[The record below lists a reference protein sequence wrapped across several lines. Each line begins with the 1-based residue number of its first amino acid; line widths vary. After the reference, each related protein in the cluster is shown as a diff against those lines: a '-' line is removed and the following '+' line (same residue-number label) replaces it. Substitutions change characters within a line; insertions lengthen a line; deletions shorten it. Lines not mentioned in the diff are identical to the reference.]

1 MVFKHYDVVRA
12 ASPSDLAE
20 KLTHKLKEGWQ
31 PFGSPVAITPYT
43 LMQAIAAEGD
53 VVVSGATEPEWY
65 YVIVLA
71 GQSNAMAYGEG
82 LPLPDSYDAP
92 HPRIKQLAR
101 RNTVTPG
108 GKACAF
114 NDIIPADHCLHDVQ
128 DMSALNHPKADL
140 SKGQYGCV
148 GQGLHIAK
156 KLLPYIPNN
165 AGILLVPCCR
175 GGSAFTQGA
184 EGTFSADTG
193 ASQDSARWGV
203 GKPLYQDLIARTKAA
218 LQKNPKNV
226 LLAVCWMQG
235 EFDMSAATYAQQ
247 PDLFTAM
254 LKQFRTDLSGFNA
267 QCHGGS
273 AAVVPWI
280 CGDTTYYWKNTYG
293 TQYDSVYG
301 AYKNRESDN
310 VFFVPFMTDGN
321 GNNTP
326 TNLPAEDPDIA
337 DAGYYGAQSR
347 SNGNWVSSNRPTHF
361 SSWARRSII
370 PDRMATA
377 ILNAAGRTS
386 AFISGKAPEIKPS
399 PGVDTPSGPSEDAS
413 VRTISLLPTAGE
425 AAAQGWTIKDGG
437 IQLSGGV
444 FKITKQSNKTWSLMH
459 PVDDAV
465 SLLTRGGRLSC
476 KFRLSGALTNNQFG
490 LGIYLYTDVALPDVV
505 AMTGTGNPFLMSF
518 FTQTTD
524 GKLNLM
530 HHRKAGNTKLGEFGK
545 RRQHHVRRNL
555 SHIIAAAFNEP
566 LLLEPAYARVFFCA
580 LGREMGAASLSVP
593 QQQVQFDAPG
603 MLAETDEYM
612 AGGKRPARV
621 YRVVN
626 GIAVLPVT
634 GTLVHRLG
642 GMRPFSGMTGYDGI
656 VACLQQAM
664 SVDAVTGT
672 EAAVFEGQS
681 GIEAGLADEL
691 INASDAI
698 SVMATALNSNVRGGT
713 MPQLTATEAAVQ
725 ENQRVMGILTCQ
737 EAKGREQLATMLAGQ
752 QGMSVEQARAIL
764 AAAAP
769 QQPVASAQSE
779 ADRIMACEEANGRE
793 QLAATL
799 AAMPEMTVEKARPIL
814 AAAPLADAGPSLR
827 DQIMALDEAKGA
839 EAQAEKLAACPGM
852 TVENARAVLAAGSGK
867 AEPVSASTTALFEHF
882 MANHSPAAVRGGVS
896 QTSADGDADVKM
908 LMAMP

>member
-1 MVFKHYDVVRA
+1 M
-12 ASPSDLAE
+12 
-20 KLTHKLKEGWQ
+20 
-31 PFGSPVAITPYT
+31 
-43 LMQAIAAEGD
+43 
-53 VVVSGATEPEWY
+53 
-65 YVIVLA
+65 
-71 GQSNAMAYGEG
+71 
-82 LPLPDSYDAP
+82 
-92 HPRIKQLAR
+92 
-101 RNTVTPG
+101 
-108 GKACAF
+108 
-114 NDIIPADHCLHDVQ
+114 
-128 DMSALNHPKADL
+128 
-140 SKGQYGCV
+140 
-148 GQGLHIAK
+148 
-156 KLLPYIPNN
+156 
-165 AGILLVPCCR
+165 
-175 GGSAFTQGA
+175 
-184 EGTFSADTG
+184 
-193 ASQDSARWGV
+193 
-203 GKPLYQDLIARTKAA
+203 
-218 LQKNPKNV
+218 
-226 LLAVCWMQG
+226 
-235 EFDMSAATYAQQ
+235 
-247 PDLFTAM
+247 
-254 LKQFRTDLSGFNA
+254 
-267 QCHGGS
+267 
-273 AAVVPWI
+273 
-280 CGDTTYYWKNTYG
+280 
-293 TQYDSVYG
+293 
-301 AYKNRESDN
+301 
-310 VFFVPFMTDGN
+310 
-321 GNNTP
+321 
-326 TNLPAEDPDIA
+326 
-337 DAGYYGAQSR
+337 
-347 SNGNWVSSNRPTHF
+347 
-361 SSWARRSII
+361 
-370 PDRMATA
+370 
-377 ILNAAGRTS
+377 
-386 AFISGKAPEIKPS
+386 
-399 PGVDTPSGPSEDAS
+399 
-413 VRTISLLPTAGE
+413 
-425 AAAQGWTIKDGG
+425 
-437 IQLSGGV
+437 
-444 FKITKQSNKTWSLMH
+444 
-459 PVDDAV
+459 
-465 SLLTRGGRLSC
+465 
-476 KFRLSGALTNNQFG
+476 
-490 LGIYLYTDVALPDVV
+490 
-505 AMTGTGNPFLMSF
+505 
-518 FTQTTD
+518 
-524 GKLNLM
+524 
-530 HHRKAGNTKLGEFGK
+530 
-545 RRQHHVRRNL
+545 RRNL

-593 QQQVQFDAPG
+593 QQQVQLDAPG

-664 SVDAVTGT
+664 ADSQVRGILLDIDSPGGQAAGAFDCADMIYRLRQQKPVWALCNDTACSRRLVTQTSRIGSIGVMMSHVSYAGHLAQAGVDITLIYSGAHKVDGNQFEALPAEVRQDMQQRIDAARRMFAEKVAMFTGLSVDAVTGT

>member
-1 MVFKHYDVVRA
+1 M
-12 ASPSDLAE
+12 
-20 KLTHKLKEGWQ
+20 
-31 PFGSPVAITPYT
+31 
-43 LMQAIAAEGD
+43 
-53 VVVSGATEPEWY
+53 
-65 YVIVLA
+65 
-71 GQSNAMAYGEG
+71 
-82 LPLPDSYDAP
+82 
-92 HPRIKQLAR
+92 
-101 RNTVTPG
+101 
-108 GKACAF
+108 
-114 NDIIPADHCLHDVQ
+114 
-128 DMSALNHPKADL
+128 
-140 SKGQYGCV
+140 
-148 GQGLHIAK
+148 
-156 KLLPYIPNN
+156 
-165 AGILLVPCCR
+165 
-175 GGSAFTQGA
+175 
-184 EGTFSADTG
+184 
-193 ASQDSARWGV
+193 
-203 GKPLYQDLIARTKAA
+203 
-218 LQKNPKNV
+218 
-226 LLAVCWMQG
+226 
-235 EFDMSAATYAQQ
+235 
-247 PDLFTAM
+247 
-254 LKQFRTDLSGFNA
+254 
-267 QCHGGS
+267 
-273 AAVVPWI
+273 
-280 CGDTTYYWKNTYG
+280 
-293 TQYDSVYG
+293 
-301 AYKNRESDN
+301 
-310 VFFVPFMTDGN
+310 
-321 GNNTP
+321 
-326 TNLPAEDPDIA
+326 
-337 DAGYYGAQSR
+337 
-347 SNGNWVSSNRPTHF
+347 
-361 SSWARRSII
+361 
-370 PDRMATA
+370 
-377 ILNAAGRTS
+377 
-386 AFISGKAPEIKPS
+386 
-399 PGVDTPSGPSEDAS
+399 
-413 VRTISLLPTAGE
+413 
-425 AAAQGWTIKDGG
+425 
-437 IQLSGGV
+437 
-444 FKITKQSNKTWSLMH
+444 
-459 PVDDAV
+459 
-465 SLLTRGGRLSC
+465 
-476 KFRLSGALTNNQFG
+476 
-490 LGIYLYTDVALPDVV
+490 
-505 AMTGTGNPFLMSF
+505 
-518 FTQTTD
+518 
-524 GKLNLM
+524 
-530 HHRKAGNTKLGEFGK
+530 
-545 RRQHHVRRNL
+545 RRNL

-580 LGREMGAASLSVP
+580 LGREIGAASLSVP
-593 QQQVQFDAPG
+593 QQQVQLDAPG

-664 SVDAVTGT
+664 ADSQVRGVLLDIDSPGGQAAGAFDCADMIYRLRQQKPVWALCNDTACSAAMLLASACSRRLVTQTSRIGSIGVMMSHVSYAGHLAQAGVDITLIYAGAHKVDGNQFEALPEEIRQDMQQRIDAAHRMFAEKVAMYTGLSVDAVTGT

-793 QLAATL
+793 QLAA
-799 AAMPEMTVEKARPIL
+799 
-814 AAAPLADAGPSLR
+814 APLADAGPSLR